1 MTRMS
6 ISWASQLLILAIL
19 LFGQNL
25 AFAQDCSKTST
36 TNAPTIVYDRAPQF
50 SSGGGWTLG
59 EKITTLAKGK
69 TVHICEERSVGLFFS
84 KQVWYRI
91 LLDNRQFGWV
101 FKGNLTLS
109 MRNRDSDEYIFSIFG
124 EAFAQPVD
132 ESDEPVAEPPP
143 PPNSYGLVL
152 FFFFAFV
159 VIIVGMIAK
168 VVFDQIDKASA
179 LKIRELLDWR
189 KCIKALI
196 VSPIVFGTFLAIANF
211 ENLDQTQVIVILL
224 SAFQNGFFWQTVL
237 PTASKKAKPA

>member
-1 MTRMS
+1 MRGKS
-6 ISWASQLLILAIL
+6 ISWASQLIL
-19 LFGQNL
+19 LVFL
-25 AFAQDCSKTST
+25 ALNHSPTLAQDCNKTST

-59 EKITTLAKGK
+59 NQVATLRKGQ

-84 KQVWYRI
+84 KQTWYRI
-91 LLDNRQFGWV
+91 SLDGGQFGWV

-109 MRNRDSDEYIFSIFG
+109 LHHQEPDTFSFSVFG
-124 EAFAQPVD
+124 KAFAQPA
-132 ESDEPVAEPPP
+132 DEPDGLVAQPPP

-179 LKIRELLDWR
+179 LKLRELLDWR

-196 VSPIVFGTFLAIANF
+196 VSPLVFGTFLAIANF

-237 PTASKKAKPA
+237 PTAKKAKAA

>member
-1 MTRMS
+1 
-6 ISWASQLLILAIL
+6 
-19 LFGQNL
+19 
-25 AFAQDCSKTST
+25 
-36 TNAPTIVYDRAPQF
+36 
-50 SSGGGWTLG
+50 
-59 EKITTLAKGK
+59 
-69 TVHICEERSVGLFFS
+69 
-84 KQVWYRI
+84 
-91 LLDNRQFGWV
+91 
-101 FKGNLTLS
+101 
-109 MRNRDSDEYIFSIFG
+109 MRNRDSNEYVYSIFG

-196 VSPIVFGTFLAIANF
+196 VSPIVFGTFLALANF

-237 PTASKKAKPA
+237 PTGAKKAKPA